1 MEITVQQIINFLA
14 VVAGAIGSVSAIAA
28 FFNKVNNK
36 RINEEREA
44 IVNPINEQLEE
55 IKKSQEELKKEMIL
69 VIKLNQT
76 AVQELKTLG
85 KVNGETTHALEELQN
100 YLIEK

>member
-1 MEITVQQIINFLA
+1 MEITVSQIINFLA
-14 VVAGAIGSVSAIAA
+14 IAAGVIGSISAIVA
-28 FFNKVNNK
+28 FFSKINNK
-36 RINEEREA
+36 RIKEEREA

-85 KVNGETTHALEELQN
+85 RVNGETTHALEELQN

>member
-1 MEITVQQIINFLA
+1 MEITVSQIINFLA
-14 VVAGAIGSVSAIAA
+14 VAAGVIGSISAIAA
-28 FFNKVNNK
+28 FFSKVNNK
-36 RINEEREA
+36 RIKEEREA

-100 YLIEK
+100 YLIDK

>member
-1 MEITVQQIINFLA
+1 MEITVSQIINFLA
-14 VVAGAIGSVSAIAA
+14 VVAGVIGSVSAIAA
-28 FFNKVNNK
+28 FFNKINNA
-36 RINEEREA
+36 RVTAERNAVLEP
-44 IVNPINEQLEE
+44 VSEQLEE
-55 IKKSQEELKKEMIL
+55 IKKQQKELRDEMIL

-85 KVNGETTHALEELQN
+85 RVNGETTHALEELQN

>member
-14 VVAGAIGSVSAIAA
+14 LAAGVIGSVSAIGA
-28 FFNKVNNK
+28 FFNKINNK
-36 RINEEREA
+36 RIKEEREA

-76 AVQELKTLG
+76 AVQELKTFG

>member
-14 VVAGAIGSVSAIAA
+14 VAAGVIGSISAIAA
-28 FFNKVNNK
+28 FFSKINNK
-36 RINEEREA
+36 RIEEEREA

>member
-1 MEITVQQIINFLA
+1 MEITVSQIINFLA
-14 VVAGAIGSVSAIAA
+14 VAAGVIGSISAIAA
-28 FFNKVNNK
+28 FFSKINNK
-36 RINEEREA
+36 RIKEEREA

>member
-14 VVAGAIGSVSAIAA
+14 LAAGVIGSVSAIGA
-28 FFNKVNNK
+28 FFNKINNA
-36 RINEEREA
+36 RVTAERNAVLEP
-44 IVNPINEQLEE
+44 VSEQLEE
-55 IKKSQEELKKEMIL
+55 IKKQQKELRDEMIL

>member
-1 MEITVQQIINFLA
+1 MEITVSQIINFLA
-14 VVAGAIGSVSAIAA
+14 IAAGVIGSISAIAA
-28 FFNKVNNK
+28 FFSKINNK
-36 RINEEREA
+36 RIKEEREA

>member
-1 MEITVQQIINFLA
+1 MEITVSQIINFLA
-14 VVAGAIGSVSAIAA
+14 IAAGVIGSISAIAA
-28 FFNKVNNK
+28 FFSKINNK
-36 RINEEREA
+36 RIKEEREA

-85 KVNGETTHALEELQN
+85 RVNGETTHALEELQN

>member
-1 MEITVQQIINFLA
+1 MEITVSQIINFLA
-14 VVAGAIGSVSAIAA
+14 VAAGVIGSISAIAA
-28 FFNKVNNK
+28 FFSKVNNK
-36 RINEEREA
+36 RIKEEREA

>member
-14 VVAGAIGSVSAIAA
+14 VAAGVIGSVSAIAA
-28 FFNKVNNK
+28 FFSKINNK
-36 RINEEREA
+36 RIKEEREA

>member
-1 MEITVQQIINFLA
+1 MEITIQQIINFLA
-14 VVAGAIGSVSAIAA
+14 VAAGVIGSISAIAA
-28 FFNKVNNK
+28 FFSKINNK
-36 RINEEREA
+36 RIEEEREA
-44 IVNPINEQLEE
+44 IVNPITEQLEE

>member
-14 VVAGAIGSVSAIAA
+14 LAAGVIGSVSAIGA
-28 FFNKVNNK
+28 FFNKINNN
-36 RINEEREA
+36 RIEEDREA
-44 IVNPINEQLEE
+44 IVNPISEQLEE
-55 IKKSQEELKKEMIL
+55 IKKSQKELKEEMIL